1 MRSDHDRVR
10 LCMVLGGHWAAQMG
24 GAQFQAKCILDVLAE
39 DARFETSYLARV
51 VPAQR
56 DWDSYRIVS
65 FGEGLP
71 GRAIGTLLQLPSLYL
86 ALRRQRPQVVYQRCL
101 MPYTGMCALY
111 CAINGARFVFHVAS
125 DGDVHREPL
134 TRWSPGGLLRAL
146 SRRISEFGMRH
157 ADAIVVQTEH
167 QARILKAQ
175 YGLTA
180 TIVVPNF
187 HPAAAHR
194 SEVGSRPR
202 LRILWVANIKPI
214 KNPEMYVELAAA
226 FAGAADSPEFVIIGR
241 SGDSERYRP
250 LHERIAALP
259 NMTYLGELPVER
271 VNEEIA
277 RSDLVVNTSF
287 AEGFPNTFIQA
298 WLRGVPVL
306 SWRVDPDACL
316 SRAGAGLVA
325 ADVDEMVATIRSLD
339 ASRERLCELSAKALQ
354 YGVERHTTAP
364 GEALIGLF
372 RGLAAG
378 ADSAGSAV
386 ST

>member
-1 MRSDHDRVR
+1 MTSQMERVR

-56 DWDSYRIVS
+56 DWGSYRIVS

-111 CAINGARFVFHVAS
+111 CALSGAQFVFHVAS
-125 DGDVHREPL
+125 DGDVRREPW
-134 TRWSPGGLLRAL
+134 TRWSPGALLRAL

-157 ADAIVVQTEH
+157 ADAIVVQTEN
-167 QARILKAQ
+167 QARILEAQ

-180 TIVVPNF
+180 TVVVPNF
-187 HPAAAHR
+187 HPAAEHC
-194 SEVGSRPR
+194 SDVGSRPR

-241 SGDSERYRP
+241 PGDSERYKT
-250 LHERIAALP
+250 LHDRIAKLP

-277 RSDLVVNTSF
+277 RSDLLVNTSF

-298 WLRGVPVL
+298 WLRAVPVL

-316 SRAGAGLVA
+316 SRAGAGVVA
-325 ADVDEMVATIRSLD
+325 IGVQEMVETIRSLD
-339 ASRERLCELSAKALQ
+339 ASRDRLRELSAQALQ

-364 GEALIGLF
+364 GEALIDLF
-372 RGLAAG
+372 MGLAAK
-378 ADSAGSAV
+378 ADSDASAIA
-386 ST
+386 T

>member
-194 SEVGSRPR
+194 SEVGLPGLLERPDLAQHEDVADPRHGGGHHVEGAAGHQPARDAVHPRR
-202 LRILWVANIKPI
+202 LEVVQQGVVGR
-214 KNPEMYVELAAA
+214 EG
-226 FAGAADSPEFVIIGR
+226 AGADPAEPGLGIGR
-241 SGDSERYRP
+241 RQG
-250 LHERIAALP
+250 
-259 NMTYLGELPVER
+259 
-271 VNEEIA
+271 
-277 RSDLVVNTSF
+277 DLVVG
-287 AEGFPNTFIQA
+287 ER
-298 WLRGVPVL
+298 WLAVHGRQ
-306 SWRVDPDACL
+306 
-316 SRAGAGLVA
+316 AGLALDLDDRGRQAVVGGGPGQGGRDGGFA
-325 ADVDEMVATIRSLD
+325 HPALARNDDEAGCS
-339 ASRERLCELSAKALQ
+339 EELRWIHS
-354 YGVERHTTAP
+354 
-364 GEALIGLF
+364 
-372 RGLAAG
+372 
-378 ADSAGSAV
+378 
-386 ST
+386 